1 MGGAQTDAVT
11 VNSIRAFLF
20 DLDGTLVDSVPDLTT
35 AVNQLRS
42 AWRFEPVSE
51 ERVRCCPIRS
61 KPYSIFSSRSGQWQ
75 VFEWQDFPD
84 RVREWQDS

>member
-51 ERVRCCPIRS
+51 ERVRCWIGDGAHRLGERARPS
-61 KPYSIFSSRSGQWQ
+61 TTGGLWTDAELEKA
-75 VFEWQDFPD
+75 
-84 RVREWQDS
+84 